1 MVGFRQLACS
11 LLGYLFFRL
20 SPPGCYHDFKRDVS
34 KSAGR
39 DSRGVGYSS
48 IRATQGR
55 RGNMVRSVSL
65 LVMTTTPNSIHW
77 MLDGRLPDPFPPSP
91 PKLPETPLYPL
102 LHADTPVPIMTY
114 PHLPF
119 PPSTSLFPSHEYIE
133 RYHQDYVTHYDLWPY
148 IKFNHSVLSSSWVGA
163 PHAGHGEIVIE
174 DHNG

>member
-34 KSAGR
+34 KSVVIVGAGSARLAMLKTLLDLPVETRAEWDIVLYERRR
-39 DSRGVGYSS
+39 DVGG
-48 IRATQGR
+48 I
-55 RGNMVRSVSL
+55 
-65 LVMTTTPNSIHW
+65 W
-77 MLDGRLPDPFPPSP
+77 LPDPFPPSP

-174 DHNG
+174 DHNGD